1 MSLKIYMG
9 SHSIQSLEAWI
20 YKLEQKALNDTLQSM
35 PLKGAACSVFIEE
48 YLHCQACIDYCI
60 SAFEMIED
68 ETRRNIVTD
77 KLLNRMTLE
86 QLCDKY
92 NFSDRHIRRLYKSGI
107 EELEKALG
115 KC

>member
-1 MSLKIYMG
+1 MSLRIYMG
-9 SHSIQSLEAWI
+9 SHSMQSLEAWQFR
-20 YKLEQKALNDTLQSM
+20 LEQEALNNTLQSM

-77 KLLNRMTLE
+77 KLLNRITLE